1 MLAKV
6 GTLRRVDDEECADT
20 RDTYDERDENL
31 QECSEDHT
39 FLSLRE
45 VFRSQTFLYDILVE
59 APVAEV
65 GEPQRTEDK
74 DYARAVEIRV

>member
-6 GTLRRVDDEECADT
+6 GTLWRVDDEECT
-20 RDTYDERDENL
+20 HTWNTYDEWDENL
-31 QECSEDHT
+31 QECSENHT

-59 APVAEV
+59 APVAKV
-65 GEPQRTEDK
+65 GEPQRAEDK